1 VKEVHILSSLPVE
14 RQIRDIS
21 SARKTFHIE
30 KFVEAL
36 QIVAWSQILTTA
48 KAAQCNI
55 DLEANEKQHTQLID
69 LCKGITVRN
78 IPKTAKL
85 RSIGAAIKILL

>member
-1 VKEVHILSSLPVE
+1 M
-14 RQIRDIS
+14 
-21 SARKTFHIE
+21 
-30 KFVEAL
+30 EAL

-48 KAAQCNI
+48 KAAQCDV
-55 DLEANEKQHTQLID
+55 DLEANEKQNTQLID
-69 LCKGITVRN
+69 LCQGVSVRN

>member
-1 VKEVHILSSLPVE
+1 M
-14 RQIRDIS
+14 D
-21 SARKTFHIE
+21 
-30 KFVEAL
+30 AL
-36 QIVAWSQILTTA
+36 QIAAWSQILTTA
-48 KAAQCNI
+48 KAAQCDV

-69 LCKGITVRN
+69 LCKGVSVRN